1 MANSAARTG
10 PRVLA
15 SFMALAIF
23 ALHATPG
30 SPGEENE
37 RVEKYRGLIHRAVS
51 QLASEE
57 AETRR
62 RGLQMV
68 IDALG
73 WKGAKQ
79 YELLSHEDEK
89 VMASR
94 AVDAAI
100 SSLTTRDDATRS
112 RVSDAWIGQRALE
125 ALALHS
131 DVTRHAYAERL
142 SEVLAHLD
150 QLDLDSRKSI
160 IGQLG
165 VLGKLA
171 EPAVPMLGV
180 KLVEPEE
187 GLVAACALG
196 HVGGERAKDL
206 LRAAVQ
212 HESELIREFGF
223 RGWQH
228 FATEISF
235 ADLRDVAA
243 GLHDERPRIREAAAR
258 AFLHQR
264 WRVQKSGLDAKALA
278 DLAATAP
285 LEGPGEFGR
294 VRRAACLLLGM
305 LGEHGRSR
313 ADELVKLLT
322 SDASGYVR
330 REAADALARVAPT
343 EATAERLVDALEQ
356 EGDESVRLALSKS
369 IRHLASH
376 GGTVRERLA
385 AAVRREEARGAHDIA
400 RSLRYTIKVIQREA
414 PR

>member
-1 MANSAARTG
+1 MG
-10 PRVLA
+10 PQILA
-15 SFMALAIF
+15 SVMALAIF

-37 RVEKYRGLIHRAVS
+37 RVEKYRGLIRRAVS

-62 RGLQMV
+62 MGLLIL
-68 IDALG
+68 IDELG
-73 WKGAKQ
+73 RKGAQQ
-79 YELLSHEDEK
+79 YLLLSPEEEK

-94 AVDAAI
+94 AVEGAI
-100 SSLTTRDDATRS
+100 SSLATRGDDATRS
-112 RVSDAWIGQRALE
+112 RVSNAWIGQRTLE
-125 ALALHS
+125 TLALHS
-131 DVTRHAYAERL
+131 DVTRQAYAERL
-142 SEVLAHLD
+142 AEVLAHLE

-165 VLGKLA
+165 ALGRLA
-171 EPAVPMLGV
+171 EPAVPMLGA

-196 HVGGERAKDL
+196 HVGGESAKDH
-206 LRAAVQ
+206 LRAAIQ

-223 RGWQH
+223 KGWQH
-228 FATEISF
+228 FATELSF

-243 GLHDERPRIREAAAR
+243 GLHDERPRIRDAAAR

-264 WRVQKSGLDAKALA
+264 WRVQKSGLDARALA
-278 DLAATAP
+278 GLAATAP
-285 LEGPGEFGR
+285 LEAPGEFGR

-313 ADELVKLLT
+313 ADELVKLLI

-356 EGDESVRLALSKS
+356 EADESVRLALSKS

-385 AAVRREEARGAHDIA
+385 ASVRREEARGAHDLA
-400 RSLRYTIKVIQREA
+400 RSLQHTIELIDRETA
-414 PR
+414 R